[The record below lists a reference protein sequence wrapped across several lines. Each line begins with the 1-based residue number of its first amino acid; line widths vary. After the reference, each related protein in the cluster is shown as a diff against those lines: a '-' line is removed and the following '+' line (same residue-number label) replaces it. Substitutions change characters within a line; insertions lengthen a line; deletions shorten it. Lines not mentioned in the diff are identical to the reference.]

1 MGEVPTEVVVS
12 TAPTILDPEGFNLYL
27 RQYDAFLE
35 VTTQMLVTPKLHER
49 LQLALEAI
57 TNIFGYKQAAIA
69 IINERDAV
77 LRIRASRAFDAE
89 HSSAR
94 IEMPL
99 DSSAACVRVI
109 HDAHA
114 LWITLGNDEASRVL
128 FGKMDWT
135 EDVLALPLFGV
146 PEMSDKK
153 DAVGLRIYQDYWTY
167 EPGSRLGVLYVSA
180 QQETLEG
187 PRFTK

>member
-1 MGEVPTEVVVS
+1 MGEVPTEVSVS
-12 TAPTILDPEGFNLYL
+12 TVPTILEPEGFSLYL

-77 LRIRASRAFDAE
+77 LRMRAMRGFDAE
-89 HSSAR
+89 PAAR

-99 DSSAACVRVI
+99 DLSAACVRVI
-109 HDAHA
+109 HDAHP
-114 LWITLGNDEASRVL
+114 LWISLSDDEASRNL
-128 FGKMDWT
+128 FDKMDWT
-135 EDVLALPLFGV
+135 EDVL
-146 PEMSDKK
+146 
-153 DAVGLRIYQDYWTY
+153 
-167 EPGSRLGVLYVSA
+167 
-180 QQETLEG
+180 
-187 PRFTK
+187 